1 LWKARV
7 AATEKNRRIA
17 IDEELLITGV
27 SVSEENQRVLNGGVS
42 ASWMNDEG
50 LLANGVSATWMND
63 EGLLANGVSATWM
76 NDEGLLANGVSATG
90 EAKQLL
96 DGIVSSMM
104 EGEKD
109 DGKEMKNAEQWCF
122 SIGKTDERLL
132 TIGVSA
138 TGGKVAANGVAAEE
152 GGKRNKCWTEL
163 FRE

>member
-1 LWKARV
+1 MMLVRGEAVSSADFFIFYFFLSCHSLLFVLSFGSEEACCRWKAGV

-42 ASWMNDEG
+42 ASWMNDER
-50 LLANGVSATWMND
+50 LLAIGVSATK
-63 EGLLANGVSATWM
+63 
-76 NDEGLLANGVSATG
+76 

-109 DGKEMKNAEQWCF
+109 DGKGMKNAEQWCF
-122 SIGKTDERLL
+122 SIRETDEKLL

-138 TGGKVAANGVAAEE
+138 TGGK
-152 GGKRNKCWTEL
+152 
-163 FRE
+163 